1 MIVEICANSF
11 ESAIAAQ
18 NGGANRIELC
28 TQLAV
33 GGLTPTHQLIKK
45 VMPELSIPV
54 HVLVRP
60 RKGNFC
66 YSKEELNIMKN
77 DIEFCKSIGCSGVVS
92 GILKSDLT
100 IDLIATKQ
108 LIEVANGIDFTF
120 HRAFDCVKDPLKS
133 LKHLIDLKVKR
144 VLSSELKPN
153 AIIGTSSL
161 RREFQIKKIRNDI
174 NCKLIRGN
182 VDTRIK
188 KLNDGLYDAI
198 ILSYAGI
205 KSLSIEDKIAEI
217 FSTQEIIPS
226 AGQGIISLQCRN
238 DDKNIISI
246 LDSANDQ
253 KTYLRAHAE
262 RNVLKV
268 LEGDC
273 ETAVGVHSVIE
284 GDEIILEA
292 ELFSL
297 DGKQRFYE
305 KKSSKIEN
313 SKSLGEEV
321 GKILK
326 VKSNNSYKK

>member
-1 MIVEICANSF
+1 MNKKIVIGSRGSKLALIYAQTAKNKIIQNTDLNDEDIIIKEITTKGDQVQDKRLS
-11 ESAIAAQ
+11 E
-18 NGGANRIELC
+18 
-28 TQLAV
+28 V
-33 GGLTPTHQLIKK
+33 GGKGLFSTSIENELQDKKIDIAVHALKDMPAIETDGLRTNTFLERNDPREILITKDKK
-45 VMPELSIPV
+45 KLKDLHPE
-54 HVLVRP
+54 
-60 RKGNFC
+60 
-66 YSKEELNIMKN
+66 
-77 DIEFCKSIGCSGVVS
+77 
-92 GILKSDLT
+92 
-100 IDLIATKQ
+100 
-108 LIEVANGIDFTF
+108 
-120 HRAFDCVKDPLKS
+120 
-133 LKHLIDLKVKR
+133 
-144 VLSSELKPN
+144 
-153 AIIGTSSL
+153 AIIGTSSY
-161 RREFQIKKIRNDI
+161 RREFQIKQIRSDL

-205 KSLSIEDKIAEI
+205 KSLLIEDKITEI

-238 DDKNIISI
+238 DDEDIISV
-246 LDSANDQ
+246 LDSINDQ

-273 ETAVGVHSVIE
+273 ETAVGVYSVIE

-313 SKSLGEEV
+313 AKSLGEEV

>member
-1 MIVEICANSF
+1 MGGKGLFSKNIEQQLQDEKIDIAVHALKDMPAIETTGLRTDCFLERNDPREIL
-11 ESAIAAQ
+11 I
-18 NGGANRIELC
+18 
-28 TQLAV
+28 TQS
-33 GGLTPTHQLIKK
+33 GKK
-45 VMPELSIPV
+45 F
-54 HVLVRP
+54 
-60 RKGNFC
+60 K
-66 YSKEELNIMKN
+66 
-77 DIEFCKSIGCSGVVS
+77 
-92 GILKSDLT
+92 
-100 IDLIATKQ
+100 
-108 LIEVANGIDFTF
+108 
-120 HRAFDCVKDPLKS
+120 
-133 LKHLIDLKVKR
+133 
-144 VLSSELKPN
+144 ELKTN
-153 AIIGTSSL
+153 SIIGTSSY
-161 RREFQIKKIRNDI
+161 RREFQIKKIRSDL

-188 KLNDGLYDAI
+188 KLNDGLYDAV

-205 KSLSIEDKIAEI
+205 KSLLIEDKITEI

-238 DDKNIISI
+238 DDEDIISV
-246 LDSANDQ
+246 LDSINDQ
-253 KTYLRAHAE
+253 KTYLRAHTE

-273 ETAVGVHSVIE
+273 ETAVGAHSVIE

-313 SKSLGEEV
+313 AKSLGEEV